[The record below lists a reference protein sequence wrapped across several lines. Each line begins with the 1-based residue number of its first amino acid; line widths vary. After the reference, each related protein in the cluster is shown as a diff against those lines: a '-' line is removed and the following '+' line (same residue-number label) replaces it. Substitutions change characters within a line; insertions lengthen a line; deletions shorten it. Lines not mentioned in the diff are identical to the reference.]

1 MLIHPIEFIPEAAI
15 DYKKLDGSVKK
26 KVDRKL
32 DELSK
37 NPSIGEH
44 LGNKFNVNLTGFY
57 KIYIDNKNYRIVY
70 RIINQ
75 DQYAGPILLG
85 GAEVLK
91 YITNNVLR
99 ENDLLTTHNESL
111 E

>member
-1 MLIHPIEFIPEAAI
+1 MLIHPIEFIPEAAN

-26 KVDRKL
+26 KVNKKL
-32 DELSK
+32 EELSK

-70 RIINQ
+70 RII
-75 DQYAGPILLG
+75 DDEIEIVEIWGIGKRDKEEIYKIIG
-85 GAEVLK
+85 K
-91 YITNNVLR
+91 R
-99 ENDLLTTHNESL
+99 HKKK
-111 E
+111 